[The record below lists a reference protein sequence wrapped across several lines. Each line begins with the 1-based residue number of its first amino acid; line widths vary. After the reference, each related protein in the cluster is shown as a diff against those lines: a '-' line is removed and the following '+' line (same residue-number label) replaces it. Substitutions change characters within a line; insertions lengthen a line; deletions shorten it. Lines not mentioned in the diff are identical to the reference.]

1 MEYKIKHILATQL
14 INDWSLKEMLDDI
27 DRISILT
34 IPTDIANYIQ
44 TKQWTQALT
53 YFSSLEEDEKY
64 DDERRLIALWIANR
78 LRHKIRSEEE
88 ERIQKMLEKKEQEE
102 EEQWR
107 KEAEER
113 NAANENAMEIRKKTH
128 SQWTKSTQEECN
140 QLLFDYVWEN
150 FPLLKNGYDR
160 SIFSSALYSY
170 RFDSKFDYY
179 RLSTEARTKYDQ
191 AVAYVETEI
200 RRLFDEFQ
208 KNNIEQWIVDLKK
221 WMMEHGL
228 KMYTKGT
235 IISFFK
241 DKKLKVSELTIET
254 IRVQVNK

>member
-1 MEYKIKHILATQL
+1 MEYRIKRILATRL
-14 INDWSLKEMLDDI
+14 INDWSLKEMLDDL

-34 IPTDIANYIQ
+34 IPTEIANYIQ
-44 TKQWTQALT
+44 AKQWTQALT
-53 YFSSLEEDEKY
+53 YFSSLEENNEY

-78 LRHKIRSEEE
+78 LRGKIQSEEE
-88 ERIQKMLEKKEQEE
+88 ERVQKMLEKEEHEEDYQWQKEV
-102 EEQWR
+102 
-107 KEAEER
+107 EER
-113 NAANENAMEIRKKTH
+113 NAANELAMEIRNKTH
-128 SQWTKSTQEECN
+128 SLWTQSTQEECN
-140 QLLFDYVWEN
+140 QLLFDYIWEN

-170 RFDSKFDYY
+170 RIDSKFDYY
-179 RLSTEARTKYDQ
+179 RLSTGSRTKYDQ

-228 KMYTKGT
+228 KKYTKGT